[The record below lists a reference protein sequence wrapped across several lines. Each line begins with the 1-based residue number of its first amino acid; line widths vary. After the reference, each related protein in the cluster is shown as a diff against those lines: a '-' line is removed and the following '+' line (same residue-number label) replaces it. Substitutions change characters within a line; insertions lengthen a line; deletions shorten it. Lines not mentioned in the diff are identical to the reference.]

1 VATTFSR
8 TTRAL
13 RADGFRRWVVGL
25 GVIGVLLVAWGTW
38 FIGARDA
45 RVEVSQ
51 TARVEVEE
59 AARAVEST
67 VDGRIVV
74 SHLELGRAVALGDVM
89 LELDA
94 KPQELEQNEARARLD
109 ALGPET
115 ARLRDEIAAQE
126 AALAEAARA
135 GEAAL
140 TQARAHRREAEAA
153 SRSARQDADRLE
165 QLHASGIVAESEYRH
180 ARSEAEQ
187 RVAATDALESA
198 VGRTVGEQQA
208 QDSERRA
215 QIGGLERE
223 LAKLEGESRTLAA
236 TIERLGNEIERRK
249 IHAVIAGT
257 LADVAPVQVGS
268 VVQPGQRLGT
278 IVPASAPTLKM
289 VAQFRPSEALGRVHV
304 GQPARVRLE
313 GFPWMQYG
321 SVAATVTQVAGEIRD
336 GLVRVDLA
344 LAPERS
350 SAIPL
355 QHGLPGVVE
364 IEIERVSPMVLALR
378 AAGQFLTRAAA
389 SGNDVTSAS

>member
-1 VATTFSR
+1 MT
-8 TTRAL
+8 L
-13 RADGFRRWVVGL
+13 GL
-25 GVIGVLLVAWGTW
+25 GGALLAAWGAW
-38 FIGARDA
+38 FVGARVA

-51 TARVEVEE
+51 AARVEVEE
-59 AARAVEST
+59 AARGVEST

-74 SHLELGRAVALGDVM
+74 SHLELGRNVALGDV
-89 LELDA
+89 LVELDA
-94 KPQELEQNEARARLD
+94 TPQQLEQKEARARLD

-115 ARLRDEIAAQE
+115 ARLRDEIAAQQQ
-126 AALAEAARA
+126 ALAEVVQA
-135 GEAAL
+135 GQAAL
-140 TQARAHRREAEAA
+140 TQARAQRREADAA
-153 SRSARQDADRLE
+153 SRSAREDAERLE
-165 QLHASGIVAESEYRH
+165 QLHASGIVADSEFRH
-180 ARSEAEQ
+180 ARSEAEA
-187 RVAATDALESA
+187 RLAATEALESA
-198 VGRTVGEQQA
+198 VGRTLGEQQA
-208 QDSERRA
+208 RESERRA

-223 LAKLEGESRTLAA
+223 LAKLDGESRTLTA
-236 TIERLGNEIERRK
+236 TIERLANEIERRK
-249 IHAVIAGT
+249 IHAVTAGT

-278 IVPASAPTLKM
+278 IVPAATPTLKM
-289 VAQFRPSEALGRVHV
+289 VAQFRPSEALGRVHA

-321 SVAATVTQVAGEIRD
+321 SVPATVTEVAGEVRD

-389 SGNDVTSAS
+389 SGTDAASAS